1 MAVFTSYRG
10 LPALSVA
17 LAVFFL
23 SACASPEPTRSEGV
37 ARVGSG
43 ESAVAPGTLVLSVEP
58 GPRWTHRMMLFAAVP
73 PSYAGWIETADGE
86 YVGTLLV
93 SGKAGKGG
101 WLGAPAEGRPESVPV
116 WYHAAAA
123 LSSLDAISSA
133 SSAAGAAVAVPGGS
147 LKTGREYVARF
158 EINHSYDYNG
168 RWKKADTGV
177 NGQPSLVYEACFVFG
192 NPETLTLKPVGHGS
206 PDGSSGEV
214 VPSLE
219 GFTTA
224 LEIVE
229 KITLE
234 VH

>member
-1 MAVFTSYRG
+1 
-10 LPALSVA
+10 
-17 LAVFFL
+17 
-23 SACASPEPTRSEGV
+23 
-37 ARVGSG
+37 
-43 ESAVAPGTLVLSVEP
+43 
-58 GPRWTHRMMLFAAVP
+58 MLFAAVS
-73 PSYAGWIETADGE
+73 PSYAGWIETTDGE
-86 YVGTLLV
+86 YVATLLV

-101 WLGAPAEGRPESVPV
+101 WLGSPAEGRPESVPV
-116 WYHAAAA
+116 WYHAAGA
-123 LSSLDAISSA
+123 LSSLDAISAA
-133 SSAAGAAVAVPGGS
+133 SSAAGAAATVPGGS
-147 LKTGREYVARF
+147 LKAGREYVARF
-158 EINHSYDYNG
+158 EINHSYDYNE

-224 LEIVE
+224 LEIAE